1 MVQSKW
7 KSVEETQEASELSTK
22 QYQESVGTAV
32 EEIDDHGLAILGHRI
47 RKPIF
52 LDDDD
57 E

>member
-1 MVQSKW
+1 MDQSKW
-7 KSVEETQEASELSTK
+7 KSFKETEEANEKQFQENSPVATIDE
-22 QYQESVGTAV
+22 A
-32 EEIDDHGLAILGHRI
+32 DDHGLAILGHRI

>member
-7 KSVEETQEASELSTK
+7 KSVEETEEANELCEKQFQEITRNETDLM
-22 QYQESVGTAV
+22 
-32 EEIDDHGLAILGHRI
+32 DDHGLAILGNRI

>member
-7 KSVEETQEASELSTK
+7 KSEEETQEANEK
-22 QYQESVGTAV
+22 QFQENSPVATIDEA
-32 EEIDDHGLAILGHRI
+32 DDHGLAILGHRI

>member
-7 KSVEETQEASELSTK
+7 KSVEETQEANELCEK
-22 QYQESVGTAV
+22 QYREITRTAV
-32 EEIDDHGLAILGHRI
+32 EEVDDHGLAILGHRI